1 MINHFMRSPWPNTL
15 AVLTL
20 AALLIAWIS
29 SIVLSLRSAPVE
41 TERGRFAILLPLF
54 SLLGIPAAIDL
65 FQANGLAPLYAV
77 IPFAAFVANIIVP
90 ILRMRGKPAHPLVK
104 GWYRWSILF
113 ASLAGIA
120 VAGYLALVDAAGGQ
134 VSCGPSGGCQTVQ
147 HSKYAVLFGVLPVAT
162 LGLVGYVAI
171 LVAWIAWQFGPV
183 SVKRMA
189 PLAIWGMCI
198 FGALFSIYLTA
209 LEPFVIGATC
219 MWCISSAVLMIIL
232 LLVSTP
238 FAAEALRVPDEDEL
252 ELAEGE

>member
-1 MINHFMRSPWPNTL
+1 MINVFMRSPLPNTL

-20 AALLIAWIS
+20 LGLLIAWIS
-29 SIVLSLRSAPVE
+29 SIVLSLRGEPVQ
-41 TERGRFAILLPLF
+41 TGRGRFALLLPLF
-54 SLLGIPAAIDL
+54 SLLGIPAVIDL
-65 FQANGLAPLYAV
+65 FQAGGLAPLYAV
-77 IPFAAFVANIIVP
+77 IAFVVFVANIVVP
-90 ILRMRGKPAHPLVK
+90 ILRMRGEAAHPLVK
-104 GWYRWSILF
+104 DWYRWSILF
-113 ASLAGIA
+113 AALAGIA
-120 VAGYLALVDAAGGQ
+120 VAGYLALVDAAGAQ

-162 LGLVGYVAI
+162 LGLIGYVAI
-171 LVAWIAWQFGPV
+171 LAAWIAWQFGPAGM
-183 SVKRMA
+183 KRMA
-189 PLAIWGMCI
+189 PLAIWGMCV
-198 FGALFSIYLTA
+198 FGAFFSIYLTT